1 MKRLYGQGAL
11 LLVVLCLALLQ
22 VACGPGNAVRLIYAP
37 SGDTVFPQPNAP
49 RVAVVMFE
57 DARTQQQLGER
68 RDGTVITPS
77 SAVPD
82 WVSRSLGD
90 ELARL
95 GLQVSYATTL
105 NQARGANPE
114 FIVTGVVR
122 EVWLKEVG
130 PTTMSATVR
139 VSVTLTGR
147 KGKLYEENFSSSQ
160 ERKGLLTPTL
170 AENLLSDTVRDVLTP
185 AALKIQAQMQR

>member
-1 MKRLYGQGAL
+1 MKRLCQRGAL
-11 LLVVLCLALLQ
+11 LLAALCIALLQ

-37 SGDTVFPQPNAP
+37 SSDTVFPQPNAP

-57 DARTQQQLGER
+57 DARGQQQLGER
-68 RDGTVITPS
+68 RDSTTITATS
-77 SAVPD
+77 SVPD

-90 ELARL
+90 ELARQ

-105 NQARGANPE
+105 NQARAANPDY
-114 FIVTGVVR
+114 IVTGVVR
-122 EVWLKEVG
+122 EVWLKEVDS
-130 PTTMSATVR
+130 TTMNATVR
-139 VSVTLTGR
+139 LSVTLTGR

-185 AALKIQAQMQR
+185 AALKIQAQIRR